1 MQSQNRVFED
11 LSKVATSAMGTM
23 AGVGREVET
32 MIRGRV
38 RELVGGF
45 DMVDRDE
52 FEAVK
57 AMAATA
63 RADAEAMKAELAEL
77 RATIAS
83 AQPAAAAA
91 SGTAAA
97 AASSAAGSAALGDV
111 PLEAG
116 GSAPIV

>member
-1 MQSQNRVFED
+1 MQSQNRIFED

-38 RELVGGF
+38 KEMVGGL
-45 DMVDRDE
+45 DMIDRDE

-57 AMAATA
+57 AMAETA
-63 RADAEAMKAELAEL
+63 RGEAETLKAELAAL
-77 RATIAS
+77 RVEIAD
-83 AQPAAAAA
+83 
-91 SGTAAA
+91 
-97 AASSAAGSAALGDV
+97 LK
-111 PLEAG
+111 